1 MDTALRAL
9 RRVDFEWAL
18 RVQQI
23 WSDHERDVAALH
35 RHIRDEL
42 TEHMELLSERRD
54 AASPLGIPLVGPA
67 GSGKTHLLS
76 AIRAQAFKRGLFF
89 VLADM
94 TDVADFWD
102 TIVLAYLRSLQQTNA
117 SGKRQVDEWLT
128 RLVEKYGEGVRKRY
142 DIHAQRPPG
151 LIVTTNQ
158 LLDAIRKG
166 HRAAALEH
174 QDVIRALVLFACD
187 HAELNDLGYKWLQ
200 AIGIDEEER
209 EMHGFQVA
217 RRNPSQVVAGLS
229 WALGLVAPTVLA
241 LDQLD
246 AIVAEH
252 HAAARADLEDPT
264 EQQMRSNAIIQGVA
278 GGLLALRDTTSRT
291 LTIVSA
297 LEATWRLLGERSS
310 VSMTDR
316 FEPQLLV
323 KASSNVEL
331 MRQLIQ
337 KRLEASYGKHDVQAP
352 YAGYPFRPEFFE
364 TYKNASPRKLLQAC
378 FEHVQLCR
386 LHGRVVEIGDKPYV
400 DDPPPSVGAH
410 RLSAIRTRFQEL
422 RASAPLAALLQEDNE
437 DQQDEVLEFAAD
449 ALLLENPVR
458 EGVQAQTEKDFMA
471 TGGYASLHVRIR
483 LTLTDEGERERHHA
497 FRFLQ
502 KEHYRAFQA
511 RLKAAI
517 TASGIDHDLSFRGL
531 TIVRTTPPPSGKAT
545 QKLLEE
551 LTSRGGGLLNPSE
564 DELRTLWAVS
574 RLLAEPDQHNDDHSL
589 ERWFSVDRPISQ
601 LSGFDAVVRSLFH
614 DLQAPRVAT
623 PPVAAPAPSSATPLP
638 AAPTPT
644 FAPPTA
650 APAPT
655 PATAP
660 TAAPAPHPAPAPTP
674 ATARREP
681 PPAGPKAS
689 MSARLPVGH
698 AWSSAGPGAPV
709 DLQLGA
715 LANHTCVL
723 AGAGSGK
730 TVFLKRIVEEAAL
743 LGVPSIVIDGANDL
757 ARLGDAWPARPDAFS
772 EDDDQKA
779 ARYHLATEVIVWT
792 PGNPLGNPLEL
803 DLLPDFSAL
812 SGQTSPE
819 GQAELDAAIAMA
831 TSSLLPLVAPGTG
844 EKAKKS
850 EAILQGTLQHFARQR
865 GNKMMDF
872 IALLREPP
880 DDVLEPFANGA
891 KMAQNMS
898 ELLYSA
904 VKTDPLLSGHGVAL
918 DPASLLASPSGK
930 TRVSVINLS
939 GLPGIERQRQFID
952 RLATTLFTYIK
963 KHPAP
968 KDSLMGLFVLDE
980 AKDFVPSGTNV
991 PGKDNIIRLAA
1002 QARKYGLG
1010 LLFATQA
1017 PKSIDNK
1024 AVANCSTLL
1033 VGRANSPAAID
1044 TVQELIKDKG
1054 GTASDVAKLDRG
1066 IFYFST
1072 APERPRKI
1080 ATSLCLSY
1088 HPSSPPSEAEIVA
1101 LARRTQ
1107 P

>member
-1 MDTALRAL
+1 MDGMLRAL
-9 RRVDFEWAL
+9 RRVDFDWAL
-18 RVQQI
+18 RVQQV
-23 WSDHERDVAALH
+23 WLDHQRDVAEIH
-35 RHIRDEL
+35 VSIRDEL
-42 TEHMELLSERRD
+42 KEHMQALSERRD

-76 AIRAQAFKRGLFF
+76 AIRAHAFARGLFF

-102 TIVLAYLRSLQQTNA
+102 TIVLAYVRSLQQTNGH
-117 SGKRQVDEWLT
+117 GKRQVDEWLT
-128 RLVEKYGEGVRKRY
+128 RLIDKYGEGVRKRY
-142 DIHAQRPPG
+142 DLPAQRPPG

-158 LLDAIRKG
+158 LLDAIRKE

-187 HAELNDLGYKWLQ
+187 HTELNDLGYKWLQ
-200 AIGIDEEER
+200 AIGIDEDER
-209 EMHGFQVA
+209 EHHGFQVA
-217 RRNPSQVVAGLS
+217 KRNPSQVVAGLS

-264 EQQMRSNAIIQGVA
+264 EQQVRSSAIIQGVA
-278 GGLLALRDTTSRT
+278 GGLLALRDTTVRT
-291 LTIVSA
+291 LTVVSA

-316 FEPQLLV
+316 FEPPLLM
-323 KASSNVEL
+323 KPSSSVEL
-331 MRQLIQ
+331 MRKLILG
-337 KRLEASYGKHDVQAP
+337 RLEASYDEGEVQPP

-364 TYKNASPRKLLQAC
+364 TYQHASPRKLLQAC
-378 FEHVQLCR
+378 FQHVQLCR
-386 LHGRVVEIGDKPYV
+386 QHGRVVEIGDKPYIDV
-400 DDPPPSVGAH
+400 PPPVVDTN
-410 RLSAIRTRFQEL
+410 RLDAVRSSFQDL
-422 RASAPLAALLQEDNE
+422 RASAPLSTLLIEDNE
-437 DQQDEVLEFAAD
+437 DQQDEVLELTAD
-449 ALLLENPVR
+449 ALLIENPVR
-458 EGVQAQTEKDFMA
+458 EGVRAQTEKDFMA
-471 TGGYASLHVRIR
+471 TGGYAPLHVRIR
-483 LTLTDEGERERHHA
+483 LALTDEGERERHHA

-502 KEHYRAFQA
+502 KGQYRSFQA

-531 TIVRTTPPPSGKAT
+531 TIVRTTPTPGGKAS
-545 QKLLEE
+545 QKLMEE
-551 LTSRGGGLLNPSE
+551 LVSRGGRLLKPSD

-574 RLLAEPDQHNDDHSL
+574 RLLQGRDHSKEDAWIDEWL
-589 ERWFSVDRPISQ
+589 RVDRPISH
-601 LSGFDAVVRSLFH
+601 LAGFDEIVRSLFVDLGVPSQTATIPSSGNDDGLQH
-614 DLQAPRVAT
+614 DLKPSSLPTKTAQPSAPISVSSRAVPAPQS
-623 PPVAAPAPSSATPLP
+623 PPQIPVPAPAATQ
-638 AAPTPT
+638 PT
-644 FAPPTA
+644 
-650 APAPT
+650 
-655 PATAP
+655 TAP
-660 TAAPAPHPAPAPTP
+660 TR
-674 ATARREP
+674 AT
-681 PPAGPKAS
+681 
-689 MSARLPVGH
+689 MQTRLPVGR
-698 AWSSAGPGAPV
+698 AWSAAGPGTPV
-709 DLQLGA
+709 ELHLGA

-743 LGVPSIVIDGANDL
+743 LRVPSIVIDGANDL
-757 ARLGDAWPARPDAFS
+757 ARLGDQWPALPEAFTE
-772 EDDDQKA
+772 EDQQKA
-779 ARYHLATEVIVWT
+779 ARYHAETEVVVWT
-792 PGNPLGNPLEL
+792 PGNALGNPLEL

-812 SGQTSPE
+812 SSSTTPE
-819 GQAELDAAIAMA
+819 GRAELEAAIAMA

-850 EAILQGTLQHFARQR
+850 EAILQGTLQHFARR
-865 GNKMMDF
+865 KGSKMTEF
-872 IALLREPP
+872 VEFLREPP
-880 DDVLEPFANGA
+880 EDVIEPFVNGA

-918 DPASLLASPSGK
+918 DPDRLLTSPSGK

-939 GLPGIERQRQFID
+939 GLHGIERQRQFID

-1066 IFYFST
+1066 VFYFSA

-1080 ATSLCLSY
+1080 GTSLCLSY
-1088 HPSSPPSEAEIVA
+1088 HPSSPPSEAEIVE
-1101 LARRTQ
+1101 LARRTR